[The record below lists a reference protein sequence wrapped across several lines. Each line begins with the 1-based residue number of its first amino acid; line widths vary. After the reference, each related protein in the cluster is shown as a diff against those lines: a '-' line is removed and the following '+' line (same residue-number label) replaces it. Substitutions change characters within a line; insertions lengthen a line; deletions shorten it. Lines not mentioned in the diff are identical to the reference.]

1 MISSGYTLSNFSVD
15 ILSLTEKRGFW
26 KNSFENFGE
35 LFGDLERIS
44 EGSFEIPQAYPD
56 LEHERWSVAITNS
69 SFRSILNSRSLENCK
84 MVENSFWSS
93 GYCHSCC
100 ASLSHLILTS
110 SQTSSLVLSVPMKR
124 CVIIASEVPGHHPC
138 WAQVTCMPFYFS
150 C

>member
-44 EGSFEIPQAYPD
+44 EGSFGIPQAYPD
-56 LEHERWSVAITNS
+56 LEHERWSVAIANS
-69 SFRSILNSRSLENCK
+69 GFRSILNSRSLANCK
-84 MVENSFWSS
+84 MVESSFWSS

-100 ASLSHLILTS
+100 TSLSHLILTS
-110 SQTSSLVLSVPMKR
+110 SQTSSLVLSVAMKR

-138 WAQVTCMPFYFS
+138 
-150 C
+150 